1 MKKIIF
7 VFMAVL
13 MIVACQNKQQYKIVG
28 TAEGFAEGDSVEL
41 QILEGR
47 KVSKVTKHAIING
60 KFEITGVSDSV
71 QVALLGLPGTVCQ
84 VFLEPGVITA
94 KLVAGQSA
102 ACIGTSN
109 NNAYEALV
117 ESLKAIDEE
126 YSAIVEKAESAKG
139 DEADALKKEIAE
151 VQDKYYQ
158 TIRNSV
164 SENTNNEF
172 GLHMLVNNYYSYEPE
187 ELAALLEA
195 FMGNFPGNARL
206 SSIKVKNDLAMETAV
221 GKQYKDFEM
230 SDMEGNA
237 RKLSEFVASNKVTL
251 VDFWASWCGPCRKEM
266 PSVKAAYNIYKDKG
280 FGIVGVSLDD
290 NKDAWMQA
298 VVGMEIEWTQL
309 SDLKGWNCAASN
321 LYGVN
326 SIPATILIAQDGTI
340 LAKNLRGKAIQE
352 KLAEVLK

>member
-1 MKKIIF
+1 
-7 VFMAVL
+7 
-13 MIVACQNKQQYKIVG
+13 
-28 TAEGFAEGDSVEL
+28 
-41 QILEGR
+41 
-47 KVSKVTKHAIING
+47 
-60 KFEITGVSDSV
+60 
-71 QVALLGLPGTVCQ
+71 LPGTVCQ

-251 VDFWASWCGPCRKEM
+251 VDFWASWCMPCRASI
-266 PSVKAAYNIYKDKG
+266 PTVKAVYDEFKDKG
-280 FGIVGVSLDD
+280 LVVVGVPTSDYPED
-290 NKDAWMQA
+290 TREAVEEDGIEFPQMIGIERQA
-298 VVGMEIEWTQL
+298 IGAKT
-309 SDLKGWNCAASN
+309 
-321 LYGVN
+321 YGVTG
-326 SIPATILIAQDGTI
+326 IPHMVLFAPDGTI
-340 LAKNLRGKAIQE
+340 LARGLNGDNLREAILE
-352 KLAEVLK
+352 YIK